1 MRDDIHTAREKTR
14 AKVAQITGWCL
25 VVALHQTYGVGGRR
39 QERCAAAATR
49 LEERYAEIIAQQ
61 GRVKALEQLQQEV
74 RASLGGKVCSCPLEM
89 RVPLRRA
96 PRTRREEQLA
106 QAGHEA
112 ATFAWLIFAWSIRTT
127 LGYGSER
134 LRVLH
139 HETVENYRQFN
150 SWAAL
155 DEREAWEKL
164 RHCAQQAIGEEI
176 DIVDDDS
183 QPPQPLME
191 QMRYQD
197 ARQANLRSA
206 LQDHL
211 RAGADAPPLAVLS
224 PAARREILQKIG
236 PVPGEKR

>member
-1 MRDDIHTAREKTR
+1 MRDDIRTAREKTR

-25 VVALHQTYGVGGRR
+25 VVALHQTAGVGSKR
-39 QERCAAAATR
+39 QERCAEAASR
-49 LEERYAEIIAQQ
+49 LEERYAEIITRK
-61 GRVKALEQLQQEV
+61 GRVQALAQLQQEV
-74 RASLGGKVCSCPLEM
+74 RGSFGGKACSCPLEM

-96 PRTRREEQLA
+96 PRTRREEQIA

-112 ATFAWLIFAWSIRTT
+112 ATFAWLIFAWSIRTA
-127 LGYGSER
+127 LGFGGER

-139 HETVENYRQFN
+139 RETVENYRQFN

-176 DIVDDDS
+176 DIVDDDG

-211 RAGADAPPLAVLS
+211 RAGADTPPLAVLS
-224 PAARREILQKIG
+224 PAARREILQKLG